1 MNKELIEQIRNGKA
15 LHYDIDNV
23 ELLNEVLHKVKDTS
37 WQASGRHKYYYL
49 LDGYWDSTDGIK
61 KNAIK
66 LSDFLPNMIS
76 VAVVKDK
83 LNEMINKSQSRIDQL
98 TKHLNEYLEIHE
110 HGLANN
116 CDLKRKEH
124 EIYFRELNK
133 LLTFLNTQTNVK

>member
-76 VAVVKDK
+76 VEAVKEWIDT
-83 LNEMINKSQSRIDQL
+83 QSNVYKAIPID
-98 TKHLNEYLEIHE
+98 E
-110 HGLANN
+110 
-116 CDLKRKEH
+116 
-124 EIYFRELNK
+124 
-133 LLTFLNTQTNVK
+133 LLTFLNEIK